1 MSQQAHDAPARRGR
15 PRAGTGSRF
24 AAWRDHVPFL
34 VVLAIGIVLR
44 VVAHLAYRPAL
55 FFNDSFG
62 YLDNVDELDPGL
74 LWPMG
79 YSLFIKPL
87 LVFDDLAVLPAV
99 NHLLGLATAIVLY
112 VTLRRWTVS
121 RWPAALATVPV
132 LLDAAW
138 LQSEH
143 RILSETLFTA
153 LLVAALLVVSW
164 RWGDEH
170 ADGRGVLGTGGAGDA
185 GLRHGIVAAGVAGL
199 LIGLAA
205 TTRLIGAVVVAAVV
219 VAVVVDRRDWGST
232 LLRVAALVV
241 AAVIPLAAYA
251 AWYDHVHDRW
261 ALSPEWNAPR
271 VLYART
277 ARFVDCDLLDV
288 PDWQRGLCPTPQ
300 QQATLS
306 TDEFNWGQDSPLN
319 NWEPPAGVDKHEA
332 VGQFAWRAV
341 RGQPVAL
348 ARWVTVD
355 VLAAFSPTRHERVY
369 DPLLWR
375 WRFQVDRPWDQQRAQ
390 EAVATHGGADFEYV
404 QPWAGMLRS
413 YQLTIGEV
421 PPILFGA
428 ALLLGL
434 AGGVVALRRGG
445 RDTAARC
452 LLFGGAGLALVV
464 ASALYQFS
472 WRYQLPTFAM
482 FPPAGALGWT
492 VLRGRALLPGGTGDR
507 SGVSVDR
514 R

>member
-1 MSQQAHDAPARRGR
+1 MSRSHDPVSGHGGPLRRVRR
-15 PRAGTGSRF
+15 PG
-24 AAWRDHVPFL
+24 AWRDHVPFL

-62 YLDNVDELDPGL
+62 YLDNVADLDPGL

-87 LVFDDLAVLPAV
+87 LAFNDLAVLPAV
-99 NHLLGLATAIVLY
+99 NHLLGLATAIALY
-112 VTLRRWTVS
+112 VALRRWTVS

-164 RWGDEH
+164 RWGDDP
-170 ADGRGVLGTGGAGDA
+170 AGGRAVLGTRGHDV
-185 GLRHGIVAAGVAGL
+185 GLRHGVVAAAVAGL

-205 TTRLIGAVVVAAVV
+205 TTRLVGAVVVAAVV
-219 VAVVVDRRDWGST
+219 VAVVVDRRDWSST
-232 LLRVAALVV
+232 LLRVAALVM
-241 AAVIPLAAYA
+241 AAVMPLAAYA
-251 AWYDHVHDRW
+251 AWYDHVHGRW
-261 ALSPEWNAPR
+261 ALSPSWNAPR

-277 ARFVDCDLLDV
+277 ARFVDCDLLEV
-288 PDWQRGLCPTPQ
+288 PEWQRGLCPTSE
-300 QQATLS
+300 QQATMS
-306 TDEFNWGQDSPLN
+306 TDQFNWGQDSPLN
-319 NWEPPAGVDKHEA
+319 TWQPPAGVDKHEA
-332 VGQFAWRAV
+332 VGQFAWHAI

-375 WRFQVDRPWDQQRAQ
+375 WRFQVDRPWDQQRAR
-390 EAVATHGGADFEYV
+390 EAVATHGGADFAYV

-413 YQLTIGEV
+413 YQLTVGEV
-421 PPILFGA
+421 PPILYGG
-428 ALLLGL
+428 ALLLCL
-434 AGGVVALRRGG
+434 AGAVVALRRGG
-445 RDTAARC
+445 RDTAALC
-452 LLFGGAGLALVV
+452 LLFGAAGLALVV

-472 WRYQLPTFAM
+472 WRYQLPTYAM

-492 VLRGRALLPGGTGDR
+492 VLRGRALLPGGGDPSDL
-507 SGVSVDR
+507 SGGR
-514 R
+514 Q